1 MNTIFSSWKK
11 LFTRFNLANF
21 IWFDL
26 KMPFLALDSELNT
39 TCRDLSFHNLSK
51 CLPRRSSRW
60 RRKRSEVRGRRKATR
75 SATRPTRATRCRA
88 RCAGAPAL
96 SGWPRPFPCSRA
108 PRPSSSRSVTRPT
121 TLTTRT
127 WPEICNVFWVF
138 EKELKSITLLIAFGL
153 VIRGHSHKFFFNIF
167 YFSGTNFFN
176 SIFYKWS
183 IVCLFR
189 DKTIGYLITIHFEIN
204 VILLLLC
211 VFFIIYKTK
220 F

>member
-11 LFTRFNLANF
+11 LFSRFDLNLANF

-51 CLPRRSSRW
+51 CLPRRSNRW
-60 RRKRSEVRGRRKATR
+60 RRKRRKATR

-153 VIRGHSHKFFFNIF
+153 VIRGHNHKFFLIF
-167 YFSGTNFFN
+167 FAFPAPTFS
-176 SIFYKWS
+176 I
-183 IVCLFR
+183 
-189 DKTIGYLITIHFEIN
+189 E
-204 VILLLLC
+204 
-211 VFFIIYKTK
+211 FFISDRSYVYLEIKLLVI
-220 F
+220 